1 MGRMIK
7 ILILFVSSVTFS
19 IFSISHTGV
28 KSDILPI
35 GNQMAVKPIDE
46 VLKEHVKALMS
57 IPGVVGAG
65 QGLCEGKPC
74 IKVYVIEKTPEIEQK
89 IPHILDGYPVMVEE
103 TGPIKA
109 LPKK

>member
-1 MGRMIK
+1 M
-7 ILILFVSSVTFS
+7 SSIPFAGENFGGHSNSKRNPMVA
-19 IFSISHTGV
+19 
-28 KSDILPI
+28 K
-35 GNQMAVKPIDE
+35 AIDE
-46 VLKEHVKALMS
+46 VLREHVKPLMS

-74 IKVYVIEKTPEIEQK
+74 IKVYVIEKTPEMEQK
-89 IPHILDGYPVMVEE
+89 IPDILDGYPVMVEE

>member
-1 MGRMIK
+1 MVAK
-7 ILILFVSSVTFS
+7 
-19 IFSISHTGV
+19 
-28 KSDILPI
+28 
-35 GNQMAVKPIDE
+35 AIDE
-46 VLKEHVKALMS
+46 VLREHVKALMS

-74 IKVYVIEKTPEIEQK
+74 IKVYVIEKTPEMEQK
-89 IPHILDGYPVMVEE
+89 IPDILDGYPVMVEE